1 MILPVGAKDF
11 DEAMQM
17 GTETYHGASFFRV
30 SALRVDASPL

>member
-17 GTETYHGASFFRV
+17 GTETYHGASQCFTE
-30 SALRVDASPL
+30 SSQTS

>member
-17 GTETYHGASFFRV
+17 GTETYHGTSWSCAENERS
-30 SALRVDASPL
+30 